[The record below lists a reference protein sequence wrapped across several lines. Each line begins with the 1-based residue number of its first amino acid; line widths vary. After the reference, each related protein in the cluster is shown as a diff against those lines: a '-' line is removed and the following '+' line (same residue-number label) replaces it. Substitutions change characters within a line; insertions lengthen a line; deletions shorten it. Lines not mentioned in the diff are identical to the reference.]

1 VAVAV
6 AVDFLREGRTSE
18 LWQRCCGFVD
28 LDIEQFMTIQYQL
41 LLEQIEL
48 LKNCELGKTLMRG
61 NNPQSVEE
69 FREQVPITTYAD
81 YAPYLLEQNE
91 NVLPEKP
98 ILWQHTSGRSGEYR
112 FKKVPVTR
120 RQYDDLGDAFL
131 GVFILASCKDRGD
144 VIIEEHD
151 KLFYGLAP
159 PPYISGSYLRRVAE
173 MDLFNFLPPIDDAEA
188 MTFEE
193 RTQQGLMMGM
203 SEGIDILPGITSV
216 LVAIG
221 DRFSQG
227 GGLGRIKSVMK
238 RPRAL
243 PRLLKALIKSRIAG
257 RPILP
262 KDIWS
267 IKALIAGG
275 ADNGIYRERIKEMWG
290 KYPLDIYGCGE
301 GVIMAMQTWD
311 YDGMTFL
318 PHLNFLEFMPLDE
331 WAKWSANQA
340 RRPRLLMLNEVQ
352 EDESYAI
359 VITSFR
365 GGAFVRYF
373 LGDVIKITSLRNK
386 TLNIQTP
393 QMTFDARIDG
403 IIDIAGFT
411 RLTEKSLW
419 QALENSGIAYEEW
432 TARKEQQEDKPILHM
447 YIEPK
452 IGTEISEQQVAAVIH
467 EELKKLDS
475 DYADLE
481 TILNLRPLKVTALPV
496 GSFNNYIVKQQA
508 AGADLAHLKPPHI
521 NPAAV
526 AVDTLLTPVS

>member
-1 VAVAV
+1 MTVT
-6 AVDFLREGRTSE
+6 VDFLREGRTAE

-28 LDIEQFMTIQYQL
+28 IDIDQFMTIQHQL
-41 LLEQIEL
+41 LLEQVEL
-48 LKNCELGKTLMRG
+48 LKDCELGRQLLRG
-61 NNPQSVEE
+61 HNPRSVEE
-69 FREQVPITTYAD
+69 FRELVPVSTYAD

-91 NVLPEKP
+91 DVLPEKP
-98 ILWQHTSGRSGEYR
+98 IFWQHTSGRSGEYQ
-112 FKKVPVTR
+112 FKQVPVTR

-144 VIIEEHD
+144 VVIEEHD

-173 MDLFNFLPPIDDAEA
+173 MNLFDFLPPIDDAEK

-193 RTQQGLMMGM
+193 RTQQGLLLGM
-203 SEGIDILPGITSV
+203 SKGIDILPGITSV

-221 DRFSQG
+221 ERFSQG
-227 GGLGRIKSVMK
+227 GGLGRIKSVLK
-238 RPRAL
+238 QPKTL
-243 PRLLKALIKSRIAG
+243 PRLLRALVKSKLAG
-257 RPILP
+257 RPMLP

-267 IKALIAGG
+267 VKALIAGG
-275 ADNGIYRERIKEMWG
+275 ADNGIYRERIKELWG
-290 KYPLDIYGCGE
+290 KYPMDIYGCGE

-311 YDGMTFL
+311 YSGMTFL
-318 PHLNFLEFMPLDE
+318 PHLNFLEFMPVDE
-331 WAKWSANQA
+331 WAKWSADSTYK
-340 RRPRLLMLNEVQ
+340 PKLYMLNEVQ
-352 EDESYAI
+352 PDESYAI

-373 LGDVIKITSLRNK
+373 LGDVVKIISLGNK
-386 TLNIQTP
+386 ALNIQTP
-393 QMTFDARIDG
+393 QMVFDARVDG

-411 RLTEKSLW
+411 RLTEKSIW

-432 TARKEQQEDKPILHM
+432 TARKEQQGEKPVLHL

-452 IGTEISEQQVAAVIH
+452 AGTEISEQRDTAIIH
-467 EELKKLDS
+467 EELKKLDN

-481 TILNLRPLKVTALPV
+481 TILNMKPLKVTVLPV
-496 GSFNNYIVKQQA
+496 GTFQNYILKQQE

-521 NPAAV
+521 NPATV